1 MMLFLSFAGMITL
14 FFSKIILALG
24 EVLSLCAYLTF
35 NQDRVIRTRD
45 FFDEIAAYVLVG
57 IDRQSFRN
65 LIKLQSNS
73 QVFYQSIPML
83 VVSSLI
89 FTGVLQCQELLE
101 YSSIYISF
109 VSTIFSLVAFF
120 IFLYLD
126 KLAADESFMFHFY
139 EGMTAYINWLPH
151 LSKIQLE
158 PGCHLNFGVLKTSLS
173 FVTRL
178 FGAYYSIDFKFTQ
191 ASLSF
196 LTAELRRSEEK
207 DQTNQRRRINIGKA
221 LNFVNINDLVHF
233 VRVSTSK
240 HLDII
245 FAGYDFDKLFKNAK
259 MNG

>member
-1 MMLFLSFAGMITL
+1 MLEKKSSSLSFQGIEIELSASFMIYLSLVIT
-14 FFSKIILALG
+14 
-24 EVLSLCAYLTF
+24 VLS
-35 NQDRVIRTRD
+35 
-45 FFDEIAAYVLVG
+45 
-57 IDRQSFRN
+57 
-65 LIKLQSNS
+65 
-73 QVFYQSIPML
+73 
-83 VVSSLI
+83 VV
-89 FTGVLQCQELLE
+89 
-101 YSSIYISF
+101 ISF
-109 VSTIFSLVAFF
+109 LFK
-120 IFLYLD
+120 YLD
-126 KLAADESFMFHFY
+126 KLAAGERFVFQFY

-173 FVTRL
+173 FVTIL

-240 HLDII
+240 HLDFI